1 MCYEKSCLMHL
12 YISQRYVLEIF
23 VSELWSDQLNNQR
36 HYQSNQEFHY
46 EFLSQENTDNLQSES
61 TQTID
66 VVILKKNHDANY
78 AQHVY

>member
-1 MCYEKSCLMHL
+1 MHL

-46 EFLSQENTDNLQSES
+46 EFWSQENTDNLQSES

-66 VVILKKNHDANY
+66 VVILEKNHDANY

>member
-1 MCYEKSCLMHL
+1 MHL

-46 EFLSQENTDNLQSES
+46 EFRSQENTDNLQSES

-66 VVILKKNHDANY
+66 VVILEKNHDANY